1 MSGGILASIGSLMEQ
16 LPIGAMALERIPEHL
31 TSAEAQIIGASISHL
46 AAETK
51 RNADAVVAI
60 NESLHVLTRL
70 ETAQT
75 NVLDRLKEGSI
86 RMTDHE
92 KRIQTIEQ
100 RMPGLNE
107 LRSWV
112 IGGVLAGVG
121 MMGAALLKLVII
133 DIPRLPVY
141 TQPATQPPQPAVT
154 APPAKP

>member
-1 MSGGILASIGSLMEQ
+1 
-16 LPIGAMALERIPEHL
+16 MALDRIPEHL

-46 AAETK
+46 ASETK

-60 NESLHVLTRL
+60 NESLHVLTRP

-75 NVLDRLKEGSI
+75 NVLDRLKEGSV

-92 KRIQTIEQ
+92 RRIQLIEQ
-100 RMPGLNE
+100 CMPGLNE

-121 MMGAALLKLVII
+121 MMGAALVKLVIV

-141 TQPATQPPQPAVT
+141 TQPATPPPQPAVT
-154 APPAKP
+154 APAKP